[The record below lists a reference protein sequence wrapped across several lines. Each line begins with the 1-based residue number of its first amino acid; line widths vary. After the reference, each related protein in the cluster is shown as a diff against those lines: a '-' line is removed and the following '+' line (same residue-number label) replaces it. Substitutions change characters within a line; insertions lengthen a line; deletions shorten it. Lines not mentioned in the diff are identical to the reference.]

1 MDIAERLGSLGE
13 SLRNGLGESFRCGFG
28 ANSEIL
34 FFILIFL
41 ILFTDFFPFGHG
53 CRE

>member
-1 MDIAERLGSLGE
+1 MDIAERIGSLGE
-13 SLRNGLGESFRCGFG
+13 SLRNGLSFRGGFG